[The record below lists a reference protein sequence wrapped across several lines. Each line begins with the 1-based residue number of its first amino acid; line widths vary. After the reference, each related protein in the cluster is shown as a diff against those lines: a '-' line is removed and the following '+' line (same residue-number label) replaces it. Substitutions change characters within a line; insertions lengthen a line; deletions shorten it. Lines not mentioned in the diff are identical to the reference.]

1 MNKTILQ
8 TGNISLMEGDIF
20 QTKQPTLVCT
30 VNTEGIMGKGIALAV
45 RNRWPEVYDQ
55 YRNHCV
61 VNPHVSTTG
70 FGIYKPN
77 IYRGGDIAYCPV
89 DNSTDPYNPNQ
100 PTLEGM
106 EVSKPTG
113 IQEVLCMAT
122 KEKWREPSRLDWL
135 ELGIFNVYVD
145 YEPETA
151 GGLAFP
157 MLGCDNGDLQW
168 KDVYHIMM
176 KFLPQLKVPV
186 EIYVS
191 PQEFG
196 RMKEW
201 VK

>member
-61 VNPHVSTTG
+61 VNPHVSITG

-77 IYRGGDIAYCPV
+77 LHRGGDIAHCLV
-89 DNSTDPYNPNQ
+89 DNSTDSYNPNQ
-100 PTLEGM
+100 PTLE
-106 EVSKPTG
+106 G

-122 KEKWREPSRLDWL
+122 KEKWREPSRLDWI
-135 ELGIFNVYVD
+135 ERGILNVYVD
-145 YEPETA
+145 YEPETT

-157 MLGCDNGDLQW
+157 TLGCGNEGLQW
-168 KDVYHIMM
+168 KDVYPIMM
-176 KFLPQLKVPV
+176 KFLSQLKVPV

-196 RMKEW
+196 WMKEL